1 MLSFVFYGRPCCA
14 CRKIFCAG
22 LLYIFRTQQKEN
34 NFMTNSAES
43 GLTCEGRCEAKFHG
57 YDGQSLE
64 LAINVKTDVE
74 SGLDA
79 IKTLTEY

>member
-1 MLSFVFYGRPCCA
+1 
-14 CRKIFCAG
+14 
-22 LLYIFRTQQKEN
+22 
-34 NFMTNSAES
+34 MTNSAES

-79 IKTLTEY
+79 IKTLTEYY